1 MSKARARRSA
11 AASPIRIGLD
21 EAGLGPT
28 LGPLVIGSFATR
40 EHEAGDADELRTRL
54 AEIVAEPPARDG
66 RLEVGDSKA
75 IHTGA
80 RKLAR
85 LERTAL
91 ATLAA
96 MHGELPSSVADLF
109 ARVLVTTHEQPSDRS
124 APWWRMLDEAL
135 PLACEA
141 DELLELGARLR
152 SVAERRGVELLDY
165 RADLLDAAR
174 VNRELDDEHLRP
186 EGTKNTWSTHAVL
199 RLAVLRRQALGGGPA
214 TIACDMAGGRR
225 SYAGAL
231 RRAFALPEP
240 LPEQGQLGLLVPA
253 HAGERD
259 AIEVLAE
266 ARDACR
272 YRLALEAPLELGFFV
287 GGDRLDPRISW
298 ASILA
303 KYLRELLLRPFNRY
317 FAACVPGLRPTAG
330 YPEDAKRF
338 ITEVEAGLDAPLPF
352 DRAVWIRSK

>member
-1 MSKARARRSA
+1 MSEPRARRA
-11 AASPIRIGLD
+11 ATATPSPIRIGLD

-40 EHEAGDADELRTRL
+40 EHEAGERDELRERL
-54 AEIVAEPPARDG
+54 AELVAEPPARDG
-66 RLEVGDSKA
+66 RIEVGDSKA

-85 LERTAL
+85 LERSAL

-96 MHGELPSSVADLF
+96 MHGELPGSVAELF
-109 ARVLVTTHEQPSDRS
+109 ERVLVTEFEQPIDRS
-124 APWWRMLDEAL
+124 APWWAMLDEAL
-135 PLACEA
+135 PLACER

-152 SVAERRGVELLDY
+152 TLAEQRGVELLDY

-174 VNRELDDEHLRP
+174 VNRELDDEHARAD
-186 EGTKNTWSTHAVL
+186 GTKNTWSTHAVL
-199 RLAVLRRQALGGGPA
+199 RLAAQRRRALASSPCV
-214 TIACDMAGGRR
+214 IACDMAGGRR
-225 SYAGAL
+225 SYAAAL

-240 LPEQGQLGLLVPA
+240 EPAGLQLGLALAPA
-253 HAGERD
+253 RERD
-259 AIEVLAE
+259 AIEVVGE
-266 ARDACR
+266 AREACR
-272 YRLALEAPLELGFFV
+272 YRLDLDAPLELGFYV

-317 FAACVPGLRPTAG
+317 FAAQVPGLRATAG

-338 ITEVEAGLDAPLPF
+338 IADVDAGVPTLPF
-352 DRAVWIRSK
+352 ARAVWIRSK

>member
-1 MSKARARRSA
+1 VTRTRRAA
-11 AASPIRIGLD
+11 QPSPIRIGLD

-40 EHEAGDADELRTRL
+40 EHETGDVDELRTRL

-80 RKLAR
+80 HKLAR

-96 MHGELPSSVADLF
+96 MQGELPRSVAELF
-109 ARVLVTTHEQPSDRS
+109 ARVLVTEHEQPIDRS

-135 PLACEA
+135 PLACAA

-174 VNRELDDEHLRP
+174 INRELDDEHRRA

-199 RLAVLRRQALGGGPA
+199 RLAVLRRQALGGGPT

-240 LPEQGQLGLLVPA
+240 APSGQLGLLAPL

-259 AIEVLAE
+259 VITVLAE

-272 YRLALEAPLELGFFV
+272 YRLELDAPLALGFFV

-317 FAACVPGLRPTAG
+317 FAARVPGLRPTAG

-338 ITEVEAGLDAPLPF
+338 IAEVEAGLAEPLPF
-352 DRAVWIRSK
+352 ARGVWIRSK